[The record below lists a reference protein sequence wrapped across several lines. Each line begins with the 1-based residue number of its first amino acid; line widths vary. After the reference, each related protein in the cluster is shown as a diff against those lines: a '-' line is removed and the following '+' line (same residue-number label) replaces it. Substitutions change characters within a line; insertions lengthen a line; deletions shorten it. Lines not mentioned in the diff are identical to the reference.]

1 MHSAF
6 FYDDYSFNND
16 DISNYQF
23 CYKPSFIEENNDSE
37 NFINSCSD
45 INTFIKKN
53 TLSFYTTNEEKTP
66 IDFDLNNK
74 SEIALNCEQQNT
86 ISEDIMK
93 LNEIQNG
100 FNCEKIKEI
109 LKNSTISNNIEQIF
123 APDSQLIK
131 IDKEINN
138 FSLIKRKKRRK
149 KGKIKFTENKQMI
162 RGRKRRKDLSHRKH
176 NKYSGDNIIKKAKIK
191 FLDCALLFVNNI
203 LRLNIDINKLIE
215 YNQLLRSNKKEDC
228 EIENLIKPIDY
239 KLIDTIKKERD
250 LLLLKQSLKEIFSN
264 DISSK
269 YSTLPKNSNRTMIER
284 IIKDYSNNANI
295 MFAFNFT
302 FGDWIDVFLYKK
314 KLNSIKDYDEEKMKE
329 IEDKFNKIDK
339 LILELKNIHDDNY
352 LSYFIFYAFNYKRWF
367 LLKNG
372 RNRVSKEIIK
382 K

>member
-1 MHSAF
+1 M
-6 FYDDYSFNND
+6 
-16 DISNYQF
+16 
-23 CYKPSFIEENNDSE
+23 
-37 NFINSCSD
+37 
-45 INTFIKKN
+45 
-53 TLSFYTTNEEKTP
+53 
-66 IDFDLNNK
+66 
-74 SEIALNCEQQNT
+74 
-86 ISEDIMK
+86 
-93 LNEIQNG
+93 
-100 FNCEKIKEI
+100 
-109 LKNSTISNNIEQIF
+109 
-123 APDSQLIK
+123 
-131 IDKEINN
+131 
-138 FSLIKRKKRRK
+138 
-149 KGKIKFTENKQMI
+149 
-162 RGRKRRKDLSHRKH
+162 
-176 NKYSGDNIIKKAKIK
+176 
-191 FLDCALLFVNNI
+191 
-203 LRLNIDINKLIE
+203 IE
-215 YNQLLRSNKKEDC
+215 YNQILRSNKKEDC

-295 MFAFNFT
+295 MFAFNLT

-339 LILELKNIHDDNY
+339 LILELKNMHDDNY

-372 RNRVSKEIIK
+372 RNRLSKEINK